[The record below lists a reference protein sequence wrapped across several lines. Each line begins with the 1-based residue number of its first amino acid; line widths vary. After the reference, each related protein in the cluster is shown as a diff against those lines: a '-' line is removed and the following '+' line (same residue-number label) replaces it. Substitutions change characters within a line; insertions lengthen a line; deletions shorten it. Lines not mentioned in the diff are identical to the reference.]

1 MIIKEPANIKTAPSR
16 KYKFKL
22 VLKIKKLKSITKNG
36 YAISKIEAMDAP
48 SILIPEKIKKFANVA
63 RTTERKISPRLSF
76 PDPSKT
82 FIDYESKSSIG
93 KVIIAMSTESI
104 KSKDNGE
111 TLSKIFWSIVY
122 TKPQVTAAAMAYIN
136 PTVFIRI
143 ERISSPQI
151 EIWFEPMFFSGFFC
165 GFERCGS
172 LRLRSVQAA
181 AFPNFCG
188 GIFSEKC
195 VRTNS
200 RILHQKGKVKEFWF
214 GPLPPPPA

>member
-1 MIIKEPANIKTAPSR
+1 MIIKEPTNIKTEPSR

-36 YAISKIEAMDAP
+36 YAISKIDAVDAP
-48 SILIPEKIKKFANVA
+48 SILIPEKIKKLANVA
-63 RTTERKISPRLSF
+63 KTTETKNN
-76 PDPSKT
+76 
-82 FIDYESKSSIG
+82 IG

-111 TLSKIFWSIVY
+111 TLSNIFWSIVY

-143 ERISSPQI
+143 KKFSSPKI
-151 EIWFEPMFFSGFFC
+151 KIWFEPMFFSGFFC
-165 GFERCGS
+165 GFERCVS
-172 LRLRSVQAA
+172 AD
-181 AFPNFCG
+181 FPNFRG
-188 GIFSEKC
+188 GNSSPPQAAKC

-200 RILHQKGKVKEFWF
+200 RILPQKGKVKEFWF
-214 GPLPPPPA
+214 ASLRSATNSYSILGVKTNWRF